1 MESYLGLF
9 VTAFLSATLLP
20 MGSAVALF
28 ALCAAGYDPW
38 PLWLWGTLGNTL
50 GGLVNWA
57 LGRWLLHWQDR
68 PWFPFKPDQLGK
80 ASAWYGRW
88 GIWTLLLS
96 WLPLVGDPLTFVA
109 GLMRAPFWLV
119 TLLSGLG
126 KGARYAVFLWFY
138 DMGATQWG

>member
-1 MESYLGLF
+1 VEGYLGLF

-20 MGSAVALF
+20 MGSAVAVV

-38 PLWLWGTLGNTL
+38 LLWLWGTIGNTL

-68 PWFPFKPDQLGK
+68 PWFPFKPDQLR
-80 ASAWYGRW
+80 SARGWYSRW
-88 GIWTLLLS
+88 GVWTLTLS

-119 TLLSGLG
+119 TLLTASG
-126 KGARYAVFLWFY
+126 KGARYAVLLVLY
-138 DMGATQWG
+138 DTGMEHFG